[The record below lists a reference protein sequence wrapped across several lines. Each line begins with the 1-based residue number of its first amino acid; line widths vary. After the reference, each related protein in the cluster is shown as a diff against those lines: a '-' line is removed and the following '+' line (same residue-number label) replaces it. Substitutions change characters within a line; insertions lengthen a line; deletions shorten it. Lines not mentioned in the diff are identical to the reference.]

1 MPAVDDRDTAPGWR
15 LLLAVTIVFGI
26 IGGGFLFIYS
36 WMLLFPALLAVIAVV
51 IVRALARR

>member
-1 MPAVDDRDTAPGWR
+1 VDDRDTAPGWR
-15 LLLAVTIVFGI
+15 LVLAVAIVFGI

>member
-1 MPAVDDRDTAPGWR
+1 MDDRDTAPGWR